1 LRLVIRVFNLR
12 PPLQNQW
19 SGLVDLSYVGARRHL
34 PRGAFLRPVVMVVVR
49 MASPDAPDA
58 YDRFYQLAYGRHPS
72 FGSEA
77 GASTKLCRFYTL
89 MLNSSPET
97 PFLANHSLTQEQALT
112 HASDLL
118 RCAVATAYEC
128 GDSLTGSK
136 RDLAF
141 SIVHLVEM
149 ANAMVERS
157 LR

>member
-1 LRLVIRVFNLR
+1 
-12 PPLQNQW
+12 
-19 SGLVDLSYVGARRHL
+19 
-34 PRGAFLRPVVMVVVR
+34 
-49 MASPDAPDA
+49 
-58 YDRFYQLAYGRHPS
+58 
-72 FGSEA
+72 
-77 GASTKLCRFYTL
+77 
-89 MLNSSPET
+89 MLDNTCET

-118 RCAVATAYEC
+118 RCAMATAYEC